1 MQIYKPK
8 IEDKKTV
15 KYKLKKLADG
25 LKNIKEEFKIVK
37 NDLATYGQLP
47 NQFVRMVVELPGIY
61 QAFWDNR
68 EIKLR
73 KNLQAKDEENLILK
87 QKITDKDQQLN
98 ELKLRLALKEN

>member
-25 LKNIKEEFKIVK
+25 LKNIKQEFKIVK

-47 NQFVRMVVELPGIY
+47 N
-61 QAFWDNR
+61 
-68 EIKLR
+68 
-73 KNLQAKDEENLILK
+73 
-87 QKITDKDQQLN
+87 
-98 ELKLRLALKEN
+98 